1 MSTTLAL
8 WLSAQMQMC
17 ILVDYIGG
25 ALFLNLVQWKLW
37 PFLITL
43 HQQKELGATYLLIAI
58 MTEDAA
64 KVTFI
69 NNAAVYG
76 GTLQLFNSSINI
88 INSNMFF
95 VDNKASVWDGGPIHL
110 MNSKI
115 NISKHANVSF
125 IRNTAAVQRGPKMQ
139 TSMKEILI
147 CSSLATLL
155 TSEGPSTY
163 SQLFYMQFS

>member
-1 MSTTLAL
+1 MKIMT
-8 WLSAQMQMC
+8 
-17 ILVDYIGG
+17 
-25 ALFLNLVQWKLW
+25 FLNNTSPTKG
-37 PFLITL
+37 
-43 HQQKELGATYLLIAI
+43 GATYLLIAI

-125 IRNTAAVQRGPKMQ
+125 VRNTAAVQRGPKMQ

-155 TSEGPSTY
+155 TREGPSTY